1 MGTVSPPSRGPRSEG
16 RKTGAGW
23 PAIALVVVVAGLGL
37 VGLRGFLKSRPATP
51 ARTAEAPSAT
61 LQGVV
66 PAPLEDVASAQT
78 VLDGYLK
85 AASMS
90 DARKLF
96 EFSGVE
102 EGHPIVGGYKIL
114 RDEGCTTETGSAQEV
129 RGVWERIRS
138 AGESEK
144 SGRALREMNV
154 DWHGLAPTEEFRAF
168 SVNHPLL
175 AGAVSS
181 DAGLALFPENAF
193 AVDGRYEVES
203 CSFVVDLEVQSKTG
217 TRLWKREHV
226 TVMKVA
232 TAATTPRAGR
242 WLVIGRQEV
251 GR

>member
-1 MGTVSPPSRGPRSEG
+1 MGTVSLPPG
-16 RKTGAGW
+16 R
-23 PAIALVVVVAGLGL
+23 PAPERTKNAPGLLTIVLALVVVVLGV

-51 ARTAEAPSAT
+51 AKTADAPSAT

-66 PAPLEDVASAQT
+66 PAPLEDVASART

-102 EGHPIVGGYKIL
+102 EGHPIVGDYKIL
-114 RDEGCTTETGSAQEV
+114 RDDGCTTETGSAQEV
-129 RGVWERIRS
+129 RGVWERIRA

-144 SGRALREMNV
+144 SARALREMKV

-175 AGAVSS
+175 AGAVYS

-193 AVDGRYEVES
+193 AVDGPYEVEG
-203 CSFVVDLEVQSKTG
+203 CSFVVDLEVQSKAG
-217 TRLWKREHV
+217 TRLWKREQV

-232 TAATTPRAGR
+232 TAATTPRAGK
-242 WLVIGRQEV
+242 WLVIGRQDI